1 MPTERERLLPFT
13 VEDEVREYD
22 TLRAKKKAID
32 ERMKVLA
39 KDIKDYA
46 ALYGNKDDKGSYY
59 AENDKYV
66 FGSQCKKSIKLNDE
80 KVLTYFKAHHL
91 DAHIETKEF
100 VSEETVELLN
110 NVGTISYEDLE
121 TLVEVKE
128 TYSVTVVKKEEE
140 VTAEVQEHTVQKAEM
155 PIAASKKPVP
165 KLRKRK

>member
-1 MPTERERLLPFT
+1 MAKITPVFT
-13 VEDEVREYD
+13 IEDKVKEYD
-22 TLRAKKKAID
+22 TLRARKKSID

-39 KDIKDYA
+39 KEIKDYA
-46 ALYGNKDDKGSYY
+46 TLNGNKDDKGSYY

-66 FGSQCKKSIKLNDE
+66 FGSQCKKSIKLDDE

-100 VSEETVELLN
+100 VPEETVERLN
-110 NVGTISYEDLE
+110 NDGTISYEDLE
-121 TLVEVKE
+121 TLVKVNE
-128 TYSVTVVKKEEE
+128 TYSVTVVKKEE

-155 PIAASKKPVP
+155 PIAASKKSIP

>member
-1 MPTERERLLPFT
+1 MAKITPITPVKSMGEL
-13 VEDEVREYD
+13 VAEYD
-22 TLRAKKKAID
+22 SLRAKKKAID

-39 KDIKDYA
+39 KDIKDFA
-46 ALYGNKDDKGSYY
+46 TLNGNKDDKGSYY
-59 AENDKYV
+59 VEDDKYV

-80 KVLTYFKAHHL
+80 KVLNYFKAHHL

-100 VSEETVELLN
+100 VPEKTVEYLN
-110 NVGTISYEDLE
+110 NDGTISYEDLE
-121 TLVEVKE
+121 TLVDVKE
-128 TYSVTVVKKEEE
+128 TYSVTVVNKEE